1 MTVPFPLSSVSP
13 ALPSSGT
20 RPQACIPGSPDAA
33 GRAACERKAFHDF
46 EAMLAT
52 KLASDMLATGFDSAP
67 GSEVQKDFFRTT
79 LASAIGN
86 AIAERSGLGVAKSLE
101 SAAGAGSAKQ
111 IEHAFKIEE

>member
-1 MTVPFPLSSVSP
+1 MTVPFPLSAVSP
-13 ALPSSGT
+13 ALLAAGT
-20 RPQACIPGSPDAA
+20 RPQACVPGSTDPM

-52 KLASDMLATGFDSAP
+52 KLASDMLATGLDSAP

-86 AIAERSGLGVAKSLE
+86 AIAERSGLGVARALE
-101 SAAGAGSAKQ
+101 TAAGAGRAEQ
-111 IEHAFKIEE
+111 IEPSFKIEE